1 MEWLLGFLAPSPTRQ
16 ELLPVI
22 GALAETLLPAQP
34 EQAAAAE
41 DQGDADLA
49 KFYRVSGKQQ
59 AAHMQEV
66 TFESIKRPIATTDHL
81 QLAFTPL

>member
-59 AAHMQEV
+59 AAHLQEV
-66 TFESIKRPIATTDHL
+66 TFESIKRPIATTN
-81 QLAFTPL
+81 QV